1 MANMHLTERGRSSKN
16 ADRQAGTERG
26 RAEIDAAT
34 SLFLDGER
42 AKRHHRYGI
51 TENHRMSE
59 LDVKALEANF
69 DGWRAERAPDL
80 TPATAFERYCIE
92 LILKDA
98 DLSDDEISSG
108 HLGGGNDGGI
118 DGMYFFVNRQLV
130 VEETI
135 LPANVLTAQL
145 WIIQAKNERGF
156 GETPITKIEAFCDD
170 VFNFSKS
177 VVSFTYYNEM
187 VRESIAS
194 FRTHFEKMIGQPH
207 KFTVLFAYASKSDQ
221 DPNPNVQLRV
231 NNLKKSIHAHISA
244 AEVDFQFWGARNL
257 TNAWR
262 NPPNRTLLLDISKS
276 LMADDGSVVCLARLD
291 KFAEFLTDENG
302 RLRQYLLEP
311 NVRDYAGERNPV
323 NTDIRNTLSTND
335 VREFWWLNNGVT
347 ILADKCAVAAGK
359 VEIVAP
365 ELVNGLQTSHEIYN
379 HFSASPKSDDR
390 TILVRVVLPP
400 DEQTRRRVV
409 KATNNQTPVSPLSL
423 RATDDI
429 HFDIEELLKL
439 YQIWYDRRK
448 GEYRRLKKPI
458 SQIVSIKVLA
468 QAVMAISLRRPDEAR
483 ARPMSLLK
491 TEEGYS
497 SIFEISAPRELFLAA
512 ILLDRQ
518 VWIYLS
524 SREDITKD
532 IRTDIRYYMD
542 MWLASYLSKKEAPS
556 KADLA
561 GIATRV
567 KSPINMATLDQCSA
581 SVLAAYTK
589 HGGDARAA
597 KGPDMR
603 NSVMAAITA
612 TLNE

>member
-1 MANMHLTERGRSSKN
+1 
-16 ADRQAGTERG
+16 
-26 RAEIDAAT
+26 
-34 SLFLDGER
+34 
-42 AKRHHRYGI
+42 
-51 TENHRMSE
+51 MSE

-80 TPATAFERYCIE
+80 TPASAFERYCIE

-135 LPANVLTAQL
+135 LPVNVLTAQL

-156 GETPITKIEAFCDD
+156 GEIPITKIQAFCDD
-170 VFNFSKS
+170 VFNFARPVS
-177 VVSFTYYNEM
+177 SFTYYNEM
-187 VRESIAS
+187 VREAITS
-194 FRTHFEKMIGQPH
+194 FRTHFEEMIGQPH
-207 KFTVLFAYASKSDQ
+207 KFTVFFAYASKSDQ
-221 DPNPNVQLRV
+221 DPNPNVRLRV
-231 NNLKKSIHAHISA
+231 GNLTRSIREHISA
-244 AEVDFQFWGARNL
+244 ADVDFQFWGARTL

-262 NPPNRTLLLDISKS
+262 NPPNRTLLLGISKS
-276 LMADDGSVVCLARLD
+276 LMADDGSVICLARLD

-323 NTDIRNTLSTND
+323 NTDIRNTLLTND

-379 HFSASPKSDDR
+379 HFSASPKADDR

-458 SQIVSIKVLA
+458 SQIVSIKDLA
-468 QAVMAISLRRPDEAR
+468 QAVMATSIRRPDQAR

-497 SIFEISAPRELFLAA
+497 SIFDINAPRELYLSA

-518 VWIYLS
+518 VYTYLS
-524 SREDITKD
+524 GREDVTKD
-532 IRTDIRYYMD
+532 VRTDIRYYMD
-542 MWLASYLSKKEAPS
+542 MWLSSRLTNKETPT

-561 GIATRV
+561 GIAARV
-567 KSPINMATLDQCSA
+567 KSPIDTTMLDECCT
-581 SVLAAYTK
+581 SVLASYK
-589 HGGDARAA
+589 EHGGDARAA
-597 KGPDMR
+597 KGPEMR
-603 NSVMAAITA
+603 NSVMTAIKAALMAKTRGDA
-612 TLNE
+612 QRTP